1 MSFTVGLLLVF
12 LTIFSPGLI
21 FLRSYFIG
29 EFSKQFNTKVP
40 IIRLAFYSLIPGL
53 FIFLISIFV
62 YGFFDPKFSVSG
74 ALEIYLDLLFTN
86 NKFSNQ
92 TSFFLDNNLMY
103 FLLFI
108 ILMYL
113 ASFLL
118 GLFFHYIIR
127 KLNWDK
133 RYKVLRFKN
142 YWYYL
147 FSGEIGKFP
156 KFNRALI
163 DIQIN
168 DIDKDTDVSMAYAD
182 ILTDECGKTK
192 MYTGYVLDYEL
203 DQENS
208 NQLDKIY
215 LLDAHK
221 YNYVQ
226 NKKFRFQKDFIKRS
240 IPGHLFI
247 IDYKKVLNIN
257 ITYIPSFNRIYTSQ
271 LKNDIKRKRW
281 DRILYFVLFS
291 FLASF
296 ISIVW
301 FNWPFQLTSNF
312 KSKLAFTML
321 FLLITNIVGL
331 SVTIWRTRYRNKKLN
346 KIKSKF
352 DNDQTSQDTN
362 KDVCE
367 NIIHRI
373 DECKKDRDLA
383 IKLRNLSW
391 LSIPIYLIIYLLIH
405 LIFMI
410 FK

>member
-40 IIRLAFYSLIPGL
+40 IIRLAFYSLIPGI
-53 FIFLISIFV
+53 FIFLLSIFV
-62 YGFFDPKFSVSG
+62 YGLFDSNFSISG
-74 ALEIYLDLLFTN
+74 ALEIYLDLLSSTN
-86 NKFSNQ
+86 NKFSSK
-92 TSFFLDNNLMY
+92 TSFFLDNDLIC

-108 ILMYL
+108 TLIYL

-118 GLFFHYIIR
+118 GIFFHYIIR

-133 RYKVLRFKN
+133 KYKVLRFKN

-221 YNYVQ
+221 YNYIQ

-247 IDYKKVLNIN
+247 VDYKKVLNIN
-257 ITYIPSFNRIYTSQ
+257 ITYIPSFNRIYSSQ

-281 DRILYFVLFS
+281 DKILYFILFS
-291 FLASF
+291 SLVSF

-301 FNWPFQLTSNF
+301 FNWPFKLTYQFNG
-312 KSKLAFTML
+312 KLVFTML
-321 FLLITNIVGL
+321 FLLVTNMLGL
-331 SVTIWRTRYRNKKLN
+331 SIAIWRTKHRNKRLN
-346 KIKSKF
+346 KIKVKF
-352 DNDQTSQDTN
+352 DKNQNLQDSN
-362 KDVCE
+362 KDLHK

-373 DECKKDRDLA
+373 RECKRDRILA
-383 IKLRNLSW
+383 MKLRNLSW

-405 LIFMI
+405 LIMI
-410 FK
+410 FI

>member
-12 LTIFSPGLI
+12 LTIFAPGLI

-29 EFSKQFNTKVP
+29 EFSKQFNTKIP

-53 FIFLISIFV
+53 FIFLFSIFT
-62 YGFFDPKFSVSG
+62 YGIIDSTFLISESLK
-74 ALEIYLDLLFTN
+74 IYLDLMFAKNSLSA
-86 NKFSNQ
+86 K
-92 TSFFLDNNLMY
+92 TSFFLDNNLIY
-103 FLLFI
+103 FVFFVTS
-108 ILMYL
+108 MYL
-113 ASFLL
+113 SSFVL
-118 GLFFHYIIR
+118 GVSFHYVIR

-133 RYKVLRFKN
+133 KFKILRFKN

-147 FSGEIGKFP
+147 LSGEIVKFP
-156 KFNRALI
+156 KFDRALI
-163 DIQIN
+163 DIEIN

-226 NKKFRFQKDFIKRS
+226 HKKFHFQKDFIKQS

-271 LKNDIKRKRW
+271 LKNDIKVKRW
-281 DRILYFVLFS
+281 DRLLNFISFS
-291 FLASF
+291 FLLSST
-296 ISIVW
+296 SIIW
-301 FNWPFQLTSNF
+301 FDWPFPLSHQF
-312 KSKLAFTML
+312 KWKLFFTML
-321 FLLITNIVGL
+321 SLLMTNILGL
-331 SVTIWRTRYRNKKLN
+331 SIAVWRKKYRYKKLN
-346 KIKSKF
+346 KIQLKF
-352 DNDQTSQDTN
+352 GNIKNLNDSNNDLH
-362 KDVCE
+362 K
-367 NIIHRI
+367 NIIHRKR
-373 DECKKDRDLA
+373 ECKRERIIL
-383 IKLRNLSW
+383 IRLFRLSW
-391 LSIPIYLIIYLLIH
+391 LSIPLYLIIY
-405 LIFMI
+405 FVVTV
-410 FK
+410 FT

>member
-12 LTIFSPGLI
+12 LTIFAPGLI

-53 FIFLISIFV
+53 FIFLFSIFT
-62 YGFFDPKFSVSG
+62 YGIIDSTFLISESLK
-74 ALEIYLDLLFTN
+74 IYLDLMFAKNSLST
-86 NKFSNQ
+86 K
-92 TSFFLDNNLMY
+92 TSFFLDNNLIY
-103 FLLFI
+103 FVFFVTS
-108 ILMYL
+108 MYL
-113 ASFLL
+113 SSFVL
-118 GLFFHYIIR
+118 GVSFHYVIR

-133 RYKVLRFKN
+133 KFKILRFKN

-147 FSGEIGKFP
+147 LSGEIVKFP
-156 KFNRALI
+156 KFDRALI
-163 DIQIN
+163 DIEIN

-226 NKKFRFQKDFIKRS
+226 HKKFRFQKDFKKQA

-257 ITYIPSFNRIYTSQ
+257 LTYIPSFKRIYTSQ
-271 LKNDIKRKRW
+271 LKNDLKIKRW
-281 DRILYFVLFS
+281 DKIVNFTAIF
-291 FLASF
+291 FLSSF
-296 ISIVW
+296 ISIIW
-301 FNWPFQLTSNF
+301 FSWPFQFSSPV
-312 KSKLAFTML
+312 KMKLILTML
-321 FLLITNIVGL
+321 FLLMTNIFGI
-331 SVTIWRTRYRNKKLN
+331 SIAIWRNKYRNKKLN
-346 KIKSKF
+346 KISSKLTNNQNLH
-352 DNDQTSQDTN
+352 DNN
-362 KDVCE
+362 KDLFK

-373 DECKKDRDLA
+373 RECKRERIIL
-383 IKLRNLSW
+383 IRLFRLSW
-391 LSIPIYLIIYLLIH
+391 FSIPLYLIIY
-405 LIFMI
+405 FVVAV
-410 FK
+410 FT